1 MDALPENISYSP
13 IYVPGLKAPLLRRD
27 LFDARFQLYQRDEV
41 GATSDKDD
49 QGRRGEDG
57 RDDTQQT
64 HDRPS
69 ADGEEYVD
77 SSTDLVPGLYEGGL
91 KTWEGGV
98 DLVEV
103 LNGVEGVGSWL
114 EGSRV
119 LEVSIVASSSFPS
132 TSPRPTILVPRSS

>member
-27 LFDARFQLYQRDEV
+27 LFDARFQLYQRDEA
-41 GATSDKDD
+41 GATV
-49 QGRRGEDG
+49 GRDSHGGQEEDG
-57 RDDTQQT
+57 REGQEQT
-64 HDRPS
+64 HDRQS

-114 EGSRV
+114 EGSNV
-119 LEVSIVASSSFPS
+119 LEVSNVA
-132 TSPRPTILVPRSS
+132 